1 MLDNGGVQAVSMGLF
16 VHALIECVRILTV
29 CVCVWGGGGG
39 EGECFFLT
47 RYVRSDGI
55 LVERNVVCRPDQPDI
70 VVNRYFRRVPE
81 ANPPK

>member
-1 MLDNGGVQAVSMGLF
+1 

-29 CVCVWGGGGG
+29 CVCVCGGGAG
-39 EGECFFLT
+39 CFSLT

-70 VVNRYFRRVPE
+70 VVNRYFRRVRE
-81 ANPPK
+81 